1 MKPFLAGACWTFS
14 EGLAAVKQ
22 KDKWGYIDREGY
34 FVIPP
39 QFTDAEGFSEG
50 LAVVEKDKKYGY
62 IDKNG
67 TFVIAPQFEY
77 ANSFTEGVAIVFID
91 GKHHIIDK
99 QGHTLVTLADTITD
113 VEPFSDGL
121 ATIVIDWKYGYV
133 NHEGKVVIPLQFDF
147 ASPFVDGLAEVE
159 IEDKCGLID
168 KSGNFVVPVQY
179 DDADYFSE
187 GVMPVHIDGQWRFV
201 DGHGNTLAILGD
213 KYDTVVCLVEGR
225 ASVLANHKHG
235 AIDKSGNLVIDIRFD
250 ELGYFSEGLAY
261 ARIGK
266 THGFVNPSGEFEL
279 QRPVPQRT
287 LLDRLLGRNN
297 DLQW

>member
-1 MKPFLAGACWTFS
+1 MKSFLAGACWTFS
-14 EGLAAVKQ
+14 EGLAAVRQ

-50 LAVVEKDKKYGY
+50 LAVVEKNEKYGY

-99 QGHTLVTLADTITD
+99 QGHTLVTLADNITN
-113 VEPFSDGL
+113 VEPFSDGM
-121 ATIVIDWKYGYV
+121 ATIEKDWKYGYV
-133 NHEGKVVIPLQFDF
+133 NHEGKVVIPPQFDY
-147 ASPFVDGLAEVE
+147 SGPFIDGLAGVE
-159 IEDKCGLID
+159 IEEKYGLID
-168 KSGNFVVPVQY
+168 KNGKLVVPAQY

-201 DGHGNTLAILGD
+201 DGQGNTLAILGD

-250 ELGYFSEGLAY
+250 ELGHFSEGLAY
-261 ARIGK
+261 ARIGN

-279 QRPVPQRT
+279 QRPVPKRT
-287 LLDRLLGRNN
+287 LLDRLLGRNWN
-297 DLQW
+297 IQW